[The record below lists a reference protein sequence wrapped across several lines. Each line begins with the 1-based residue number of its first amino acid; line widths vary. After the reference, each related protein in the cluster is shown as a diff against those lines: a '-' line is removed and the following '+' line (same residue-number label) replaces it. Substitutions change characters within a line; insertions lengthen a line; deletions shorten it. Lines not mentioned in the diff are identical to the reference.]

1 MFKSRNSRGFT
12 LAELAAILGVTALMA
27 SVLSPVVMN
36 AGTLSASSTI
46 TVAES
51 GAAMAEPE
59 TLPVE
64 AILVNVTDTA
74 TGVVT
79 PKVVNDPNA
88 TSTTISGLDP
98 QGNYTVEVAKKSQAG
113 VSPKATAKVNYTKV
127 GEKTVTLSEPVLEV
141 EAAST
146 TVAEE
151 VSTNTVVTGYE
162 QKVVGYHQKVS
173 GYQQKITGYQQKT
186 ISAPAYIQKTTSLA
200 VRQVTKTRQVRIAPF
215 ERTVTKSRQK
225 YVAPYTYTYSCTKSE
240 SYSYACGTNPT
251 YSYACGSESYSY
263 ACGTNPTY
271 SYACGSTSY
280 TYSCG
285 STRYRCG
292 KSYCYRTKYCTGS
305 KTKYCTGG
313 GGTKYCTGS
322 RTKYC
327 TGGGGTKYCTGT
339 RNVSSTCTGSGGGY
353 YTTENYTETEAVYNY
368 KTETYTENE
377 QYTVSNSAPAAY
389 GTCAANGTV
398 GSWTG
403 VTYSCT
409 DTTKAKTVDDTS
421 KPIMA
426 DDTTKPIMVDDT
438 SKPIYGDDTSKPIED
453 VQVSKSSA
461 ACPAGF
467 SESSSTA
474 YKTVSYRDGRNGWKT
489 KQIPYTVK
497 SCVRAEQ
504 WGTRSWQEQRD
515 VKKAVTTAKEV
526 TAPARQLV
534 LEVSGNPTRSWRW
547 ATGTV
552 AAVGTGATGFA
563 KGDTVSFRY
572 GQVFTFDGKKYIKVP
587 AQSFLVKK

>member
-1 MFKSRNSRGFT
+1 MRKLFKNAKGFT
-12 LAELAAILGVTALMA
+12 IAEVAASLGIIALVATVISPMVGNTNT
-27 SVLSPVVMN
+27 SVSD
-36 AGTLSASSTI
+36 TQTI
-46 TVAES
+46 TVADS
-51 GAAMAEPE
+51 TAMPEPE

-162 QKVVGYHQKVS
+162 QKLVGYQKKLVGYQKKVVGYEK
-173 GYQQKITGYQQKT
+173 KT
-186 ISAPAYIQKTTSLA
+186 ISAPAYIQTTASLA

-251 YSYACGSESYSY
+251 YSYACGSTSYTY
-263 ACGTNPTY
+263 ACGT
-271 SYACGSTSY
+271 TSY
-280 TYSCG
+280 TYSC
-285 STRYRCG
+285 T
-292 KSYCYRTKYCTGS
+292 KSKTKYCYSPSRGSYACGTTYYSSTCTGS
-305 KTKYCTGG
+305 KTKYCTG
-313 GGTKYCTGS
+313 S
-322 RTKYC
+322 QTKYC

-421 KPIMA
+421 KPIYA
-426 DDTTKPIMVDDT
+426 DDTSKPIMVDDT
-438 SKPIYGDDTSKPIED
+438 SKPIYGNDLSKPIED

-474 YKTVSYRDGRNGWKT
+474 YKTVSYRDGKNGWAT

-504 WGTRSWQEQRD
+504 WGTRYWNEQRD

-534 LEVSGNPTRSWRW
+534 LEVSGNPIRSWNW